1 MRKLFLEKKNK
12 LNIIPLID
20 IIFLML
26 VFFMLATNFKEE
38 KQVSFSSNM
47 IKQSINQ
54 SNAKSI
60 LIIKIKNGTYE
71 IFNKTL
77 SVQQIEDRYLMDWDS
92 DKFQKIVILNDNKS
106 EFQLLI
112 NILDTIKKYKIE
124 NVNFSDE
131 PK

>member
-1 MRKLFLEKKNK
+1 
-12 LNIIPLID
+12 
-20 IIFLML
+20 ML

-112 NILDTIKKYKIE
+112 KILATQ
-124 NVNFSDE
+124 
-131 PK
+131 

>member
-12 LNIIPLID
+12 VNIIPLID

-92 DKFQKIVILNDNKS
+92 DKFQNC
-106 EFQLLI
+106 
-112 NILDTIKKYKIE
+112 
-124 NVNFSDE
+124 NF
-131 PK
+131 K